1 MASVAFLAD
10 RFAAGVDAG
19 EFRWWMARS
28 GDRMQAMRI
37 MIGCMALLCV
47 GVACAQT
54 PKIAPSGDGTVR
66 LLQELSNAAGPPGD
80 EEPVRAL
87 MVPMMKAASDS
98 VRYDGMGSVIAQQ
111 GTTGPRIMIDAHMD
125 ELGGMVR
132 RITPNGLLT
141 MQMLGGWLDQA
152 LVDQRWTI
160 LGSKG
165 PVRGVT
171 GIRDIHV
178 VPAEER
184 TRVYPRNVL
193 TIDIGA
199 MTAEQAAAMGIE
211 PGDPVVPDSPFEVLN
226 GSENYL
232 GKAWDDRVGCA
243 VLVEAMRRTAKSG
256 HPNQLFF
263 VATTQEEIG
272 LRGAKTASDVV
283 KPDVGIAIEGGITGD
298 VYGGH
303 PEETQEKLGAGPGLF
318 LYDSS
323 TLPNRK
329 LVALVKKTAAAN
341 HIPLQLDLV
350 QGYGDDSAAMQAS
363 NGGTPTVNL
372 VVPVRYTHAH
382 NGIMNRG
389 DFDHMVDLVVDLL
402 NGLDAKTVEAIRDF
416 APTASATGGTAE

>member
-1 MASVAFLAD
+1 MIVSVA
-10 RFAAGVDAG
+10 AA
-19 EFRWWMARS
+19 
-28 GDRMQAMRI
+28 
-37 MIGCMALLCV
+37 LP
-47 GVACAQT
+47 VAAQSAAVAAAT
-54 PKIAPSGDGTVR
+54 SDPTIQI
-66 LLQELSNAAGPPGD
+66 LQQLSNAPGPPGA
-80 EEPVRAL
+80 EEPVRAI
-87 MVPMMKAASDS
+87 MVPRMQAASDS
-98 VRYDGMGSVIAQQ
+98 LRYDGLGSVIARQ
-111 GTTGPRIMIDAHMD
+111 GSRGPRIMIDAHMD

-165 PVRGVT
+165 PVHGVT

-178 VPAEER
+178 VPADER
-184 TRVYPRNVL
+184 NRVYPRNVL

-199 MTAEQAAAMGIE
+199 MTAAQAAAMGIE
-211 PGDPVVPDSPFEVLN
+211 PGDPVVPDSPFTVLN
-226 GSENYL
+226 GSDNYL

-243 VLVEAMRRTAKSG
+243 VLLEAMRRTAKAP
-256 HPNQLFF
+256 HPNQLFY

-272 LRGAKTASDVV
+272 LRGAKTAADVV
-283 KPDVGIAIEGGITGD
+283 RPDLGIAIEGGITGD
-298 VYGGH
+298 VYPGH
-303 PEETQEKLGAGPGLF
+303 PEETQEKLGAGPGIF

-329 LVALVKKTAAAN
+329 LVALVRKTATA
-341 HIPLQLDLV
+341 HGIPLQFDLV
-350 QGYGDDSAAMQAS
+350 QGYGDDSAAIQAS

-402 NGLDAKTVEAIRDF
+402 QSLDADTVQQIRDF
-416 APTASATGGTAE
+416 SPPPTAAPAAR